1 MSLLVLRI
9 IHMNEGRVAWPL
21 MKVPRALLCRL
32 STFMPVGE
40 HSTARVCGT
49 LVLMVPVRLAL
60 RIAVVAVVAPL
71 VVAAAP
77 AQEFRFREGSLPAR
91 YAPARMP
98 DAAFVVCRL
107 VYQSVRAEPMGIGW
121 QTDYPYA
128 EINLTTRL
136 AELTKT
142 RVSRDG
148 GGHPNHFVVR
158 LTDDELFNC
167 PLTVASDVGSLGF
180 RPEEIE
186 RLRNYLLKGGFLWVD
201 DFWGTLAW
209 RQWSTEI
216 AKVLPPAKYPIV
228 DVPIK
233 DPMLRSLF
241 EMAEV
246 PQITNIQF
254 WRGVRGQST
263 SERGSDSL
271 EVHLRAIRDTHG
283 RVMVLM
289 THNTDVAD
297 SWEREGEDSAF
308 FYQFS
313 PNGYALGINVLLYAM
328 TH

>member
-1 MSLLVLRI
+1 MGPARLAWR
-9 IHMNEGRVAWPL
+9 RAVA
-21 MKVPRALLCRL
+21 A
-32 STFMPVGE
+32 
-40 HSTARVCGT
+40 AIA
-49 LVLMVPVRLAL
+49 LMV
-60 RIAVVAVVAPL
+60 VVAVVA
-71 VVAAAP
+71 AAY
-77 AQEFRFREGSLPAR
+77 AQGFRFREGSLAAR
-91 YAPARMP
+91 YAPPHMP

-107 VYQSVRAEPMGIGW
+107 SYRSVRVEPMGIGW
-121 QTDYPYA
+121 QTDYPFA

-136 AELTKT
+136 SELTKT

-158 LTDDELFNC
+158 LTDAALFNC
-167 PLTVASDVGSLGF
+167 PMTVASDVGSLGF

-186 RLRNYLLKGGFLWVD
+186 HLRTYLLKGGFLWVD

-216 AKVLPPAKYPIV
+216 AKVLPSAEYPIV
-228 DVPIK
+228 DVPLD
-233 DPMLRSLF
+233 DPMLRSMF
-241 EMAEV
+241 EMTKV

-254 WRGVRGQST
+254 WRGVDGQST
-263 SERGSDSL
+263 SERGPDSL
-271 EVHLRAIRDTHG
+271 DVHLRAIRDTHG

-297 SWEREGEDSAF
+297 SWEREGEDPAF